1 MYFRYL
7 YLESYHLWFSGFN
20 ATVLAYGQTGSG
32 KTFSMGTSNKEG
44 ETEMVFEGVIP
55 RAVREIFGRITGKI
69 FWRRQNCP
77 QGKFRGL

>member
-1 MYFRYL
+1 M
-7 YLESYHLWFSGFN
+7 FSGFN

-55 RAVREIFGRITGKI
+55 RAVREIFGRITGEVFLAKVKLVHKENWTECSI
-69 FWRRQNCP
+69 GDHPFF
-77 QGKFRGL
+77 GEK

>member
-1 MYFRYL
+1 M
-7 YLESYHLWFSGFN
+7 FSGFN

-55 RAVREIFGRITGKI
+55 RAVREIFGRITGEFFFGEVKI
-69 FWRRQNCP
+69 GP
-77 QGKFRGL
+77 QEELRGS